1 MQNIDFKLTG
11 LTCEACV
18 KLASRRL
25 QKIQGVREV
34 QIDLKSG
41 ETRVSSDNQ
50 LDLGVLAESLADTN
64 YSIVK
69 S

>member
-1 MQNIDFKLTG
+1 M
-11 LTCEACV
+11 

-25 QKIQGVREV
+25 EKIYGVRGV

-50 LDLGVLAESLADTN
+50 LDLEILEESLADTN